1 MRGHRAHSAFMQ
13 LFGFLSLAAR
23 YAAIPADFIYNKGYK
38 RGFHWV
44 LAVRTWGQNGIL
56 VLNKPSLSRL

>member
-23 YAAIPADFIYNKGYK
+23 YAAIPADFIYNKGIK
-38 RGFHWV
+38 K
-44 LAVRTWGQNGIL
+44 GI
-56 VLNKPSLSRL
+56 SLGVGGENMGTEWDIGIE

>member
-23 YAAIPADFIYNKGYK
+23 YAAIQADFIYKGYK

-44 LAVRTWGQNGIL
+44 LVLRTWGQNGIL
-56 VLNKPSLSRL
+56 VLNNPH

>member
-1 MRGHRAHSAFMQ
+1 MQ

-23 YAAIPADFIYNKGYK
+23 YAAIQADFIYKGYK

-44 LAVRTWGQNGIL
+44 LALRTWGQNGIL
-56 VLNKPSLSRL
+56 VLNNPH